1 MREAGAE
8 TRIFFWRSI
17 EATAH
22 NVVTGEERG
31 VRGIGDRRSRIRAS
45 EIKNVQPLAAQATLV
60 EQVYEKIL
68 GEISA
73 GRLRSNQRLIQ
84 DDLARTLGVSRQ
96 PVQQALL
103 LLNSRGYLSEAPGRG
118 LVVAPIDIDAIAE
131 LYEIRAVIEGL
142 AARLSATRRDKPAL
156 KQMLALIK
164 EGRLAVKQ
172 GALAK
177 LIRADIEF
185 HKLLYDM
192 SGNGMIRETTQP
204 NWPHFSRV
212 MGEVLLQDETPRDIW
227 DQHEAIASA
236 IQQGDVQGAEKHA
249 QDHILRAAEEF
260 VDRLRRREAFS

>member
-1 MREAGAE
+1 MR
-8 TRIFFWRSI
+8 
-17 EATAH
+17 
-22 NVVTGEERG
+22 
-31 VRGIGDRRSRIRAS
+31 
-45 EIKNVQPLAAQATLV
+45 PLAAQATLV

-73 GRLRSNQRLIQ
+73 GRLRSNQRLLQ
-84 DDLARTLGVSRQ
+84 ADLARTLGVSRQ

-103 LLNSRGYLSEAPGRG
+103 LLHSRGYLSEAPGRG
-118 LVVAPIDIDAIAE
+118 LIVAPIDIDAIAG

-142 AARLSATRRDKPAL
+142 AARLSAKRRDKLAS
-156 KQMLALIK
+156 KQMLSLIK
-164 EGRLAVKQ
+164 DGRSAVKQ
-172 GALAK
+172 GTLTK

-192 SGNGMIRETTQP
+192 SGNVMIREITQP

-236 IQQGDVQGAEKHA
+236 IMKGDVQGAEKHA
-249 QDHILRAAEEF
+249 QDHILRAEEEF
-260 VDRLRRREAFS
+260 VDRLRRREAFG